1 MHSCYNEPDYKKEGK
16 VNCMI
21 GYYNYTVI
29 LTYCSLISAIVGTH
43 FAFEHNYVLA
53 LFCLML
59 CGFFD
64 SFDGIV
70 ARSKNDRTEEEKK
83 FGIQIDSLVDL
94 ISFGVYPAII
104 AYSMGFNSFPCLI
117 IFIIYILGAVIRL
130 GYFNVMEDMRRQQ
143 TTEKRKYYQGLPVT
157 SSCLIFPMIYC
168 LTVWL
173 TVPQVQLVYLIG
185 LLVVGILFVAN
196 IKVIK
201 PDFKGV
207 LGLIGFGIILLIIL
221 IIKGVVLI

>member
-1 MHSCYNEPDYKKEGK
+1 
-16 VNCMI
+16 MI

-29 LTYCSLISAIVGTH
+29 LTYCSLLSALVGTH
-43 FAFEHNYVLA
+43 FAFSHNYVYA

-70 ARSKNDRTEEEKK
+70 SRSKQDRTLEEKK

-94 ISFGVYPAII
+94 VSFGVFPALI
-104 AYSMGFNSFPCLI
+104 AYSMGFTDLPCLI
-117 IFIIYILGAVIRL
+117 FFTIYVLGAVIRL
-130 GYFNVMEDMRRQQ
+130 GYFNVMEDTRQQQ

-157 SSCLIFPMIYC
+157 SSSLIFPMIYC
-168 LTVWL
+168 LTAFL
-173 TVPQVQLVYLIG
+173 SIHIVQSIYFLG
-185 LLVVGILFVAN
+185 LGVVGILFVSD

-201 PDFKGV
+201 PGLKGI
-207 LGLIGFGIILLIIL
+207 LALIGCGAIILAIMVAA
-221 IIKGVVLI
+221 GYVRMNG

>member
-1 MHSCYNEPDYKKEGK
+1 
-16 VNCMI
+16 MI
-21 GYYNYTVI
+21 GFYDYTVI
-29 LTYCSLISAIVGTH
+29 LTYLSLMSGTIGI
-43 FAFEHNYVLA
+43 
-53 LFCLML
+53 ML
-59 CGFFD
+59 CLNGMGHPYLGMFFLLFSGLCD
-64 SFDGIV
+64 TFDGKV
-70 ARSKNDRTEEEKK
+70 ARTKKDRTPQMKK

-130 GYFNVMEDMRRQQ
+130 GYFNVMEDMRQQQ

-157 SSCLIFPMIYC
+157 SSSLIFPMIYC

-173 TVPQVQLVYLIG
+173 KVPQVQFVYLIG